1 MRMNILQNRRRKV
14 VVSCLVALLIAYLG
28 LISYIL
34 THRSEFEEAQEAAI
48 VIAPP
53 TNRPSGSTVSVP
65 RIAPRQRPTT
75 NYQLPTTNSQR
86 PTTNHYS
93 QISNQKS
100 QISNPIHTSSSA
112 QVQHIG
118 GGSNV
123 AQTTNITHTSSS
135 NVVNSPISTST
146 SAFIVPTLARVSS
159 RNLNAETTRQAEQE
173 VVERNGPER
182 RIANRRNDGWDDYDQ
197 DPEPFPDEVPVGAP
211 WILTLMLA
219 AYAYKRNKK

>member
-14 VVSCLVALLIAYLG
+14 VMTCLVAILVAYLG
-28 LISYIL
+28 LIAYIL

-53 TNRPSGSTVSVP
+53 SNRPSGSTVSVP
-65 RIAPRQRPTT
+65 RIAPRQRPMT
-75 NYQLPTTNSQR
+75 NYQR
-86 PTTNHYS
+86 PTTNHQS

-100 QISNPIHTSSSA
+100 QISNHIYTSSSA

-135 NVVNSPISTST
+135 NVVNSPISVST

-219 AYAYKRNKK
+219 TYAYKRNKK

>member
-53 TNRPSGSTVSVP
+53 SNRPSGSTVSVP
-65 RIAPRQRPTT
+65 RIAPRQHRTITPV
-75 NYQLPTTNSQR
+75 QI
-86 PTTNHYS
+86 TNHYSQISNHKS

-135 NVVNSPISTST
+135 NVVNSPISVST

-211 WILTLMLA
+211 WILTIMLA
-219 AYAYKRNKK
+219 TYAYKRNMK

>member
-14 VVSCLVALLIAYLG
+14 VVSCLVAFLVAYIG
-28 LISYIL
+28 LISYIF
-34 THRSEFEEAQEAAI
+34 THRSEFEEAKEAAI

-53 TNRPSGSTVSVP
+53 TNRHSGSTVSVP
-65 RIAPRQRPTT
+65 RIAPHQRRSITPMQIS
-75 NYQLPTTNSQR
+75 NHQSPITNSQS
-86 PTTNHYS
+86 PITNHQS
-93 QISNQKS
+93 PIK
-100 QISNPIHTSSSA
+100 NPIYTSSSA
-112 QVQHIG
+112 QVHQIG
-118 GGSNV
+118 GGNS
-123 AQTTNITHTSSS
+123 AAPTTTITNTSSYN

-159 RNLNAETTRQAEQE
+159 HNLNAETTLQAEQE

-197 DPEPFPDEVPVGAP
+197 DPEPFPDEVPVGAQ